1 MVPIEAEIE
10 YLRQRAQIPARIWQ
24 QLDQM
29 VGVGEHHIPRRA
41 AALAS
46 EIEHFRSAGELSGDS
61 DEAFSHWF
69 DEIVAGQLTEEQARS
84 IPGQLVAARDLI
96 LSELAAIE
104 RGPEVDK
111 DNIYDLLAFVFKSS
125 DIAGV
130 TQLVIRVY
138 QLGFRVDIDQIEAF
152 LTPFL
157 HHNSIGEIMRR
168 LDRLGQWMTQFEGRN
183 YEGVMFTPVV
193 TRHLAEHS
201 DFKAALAEF
210 DRLRAET
217 LKGQF
222 RLDNALQRDLE
233 FLRFAHLNANLNGGQ
248 RGGDEQYAAFEALP
262 VLPPPCQETAELSEQ
277 HLAQARRYGYQA
289 ACFLQ
294 FLRHFRDK
302 TSRPIV
308 VVGNDRYGRQWVV
321 EPLQDY
327 LKDDFTLRYDRVR
340 SHASF
345 RLRVPHEVESK
356 ARAGFPQDFVRELSE
371 EMPHIVIV
379 DARNPVRGPGMMK
392 MSRGARDYVNWFMV
406 FNDIRAEGDISKY
419 AHEGAVPHLS
429 ELRKWYEFDVVRRLI
444 KPWVKSGSTYKI
456 THWAPEL
463 KEYVMLGDFAM
474 RAAFPDPTDDKPQ
487 VVMSNADIY
496 RTEGNDIYETLRG
509 TQPYYFDGP
518 EKYAKETVEFGFGE
532 YGLETRVK
540 GHTTDEFVAR
550 VQQEITAEVGRLL
563 LQSNAVPTD
572 GVIERP

>member
-10 YLRQRAQIPARIWQ
+10 YLRQRARIPAWVRE

-29 VGVGEHHIPRRA
+29 V
-41 AALAS
+41 S
-46 EIEHFRSAGELSGDS
+46 EIERLRSADELGD
-61 DEAFSHWF
+61 DINGILNHWF
-69 DEIVAGQLTEEQARS
+69 EELVAGRLTEKQARA
-84 IPGQLVAARDLI
+84 IPGRLVAARDLM
-96 LSELAAIE
+96 LSVLTKTE
-104 RGPEVDK
+104 RGPEVNEG
-111 DNIYDLLAFVFKSS
+111 NIYDLLAFVFKSS
-125 DIAGV
+125 DIEGV
-130 TQLVIRVY
+130 AQLVIQVY
-138 QLGFRVDIDQIEAF
+138 QIGLRIDIDQIQAF
-152 LTPFL
+152 LTLFL
-157 HHNSIGEIMRR
+157 HHNSIDEIVRR
-168 LDRLGQWMTQFEGRN
+168 LDKLGQWMTQFEGRN

-193 TRHLAEHS
+193 PRYLAEHS
-201 DFKAALAEF
+201 DFEAALAEF

-222 RLDNALQRDLE
+222 RLDNELQRDLE
-233 FLRFAHLNANLNGGQ
+233 FLRFAHLNANLNGGR
-248 RGGDEQYAAFEALP
+248 RGGDEQYAAFKVLP
-262 VLPPPCQETAELSEQ
+262 VLPLPCQETVELSDE
-277 HLAQARRYGYQA
+277 HLAQAKRYGYQA

-294 FLRHFRDK
+294 FLRHFKAR
-302 TSRPIV
+302 TPRPIV

-327 LKDDFTLRYDRVR
+327 LNDDFTLRYDRIR

-356 ARAGFPQDFVRELSE
+356 ARAGFPQDFVRELNE
-371 EMPHIVIV
+371 QMPHVVIV

-419 AHEGAVPHLS
+419 EHDGAVPHLS
-429 ELRKWYEFDVVRRLI
+429 ELRKWYEFDLVRRLI
-444 KPWVKSGSTYKI
+444 KPWMKPGPTYKI

-474 RAAFPDPTDDKPQ
+474 RAEYPDPTDDKPQ
-487 VVMSNADIY
+487 VVISNADIY
-496 RTEGNDIYETLRG
+496 QTLREPQSFVERYIQRGNDIYEPLRG

-518 EKYAKETVEFGFGE
+518 EKYVKETVEFGFGE

-540 GHTTDEFVAR
+540 GPTTDEFVAR

-563 LQSNAVPTD
+563 QSNAVPAD